1 MKTRYSKSISEAYVS
16 MYEAKMSSAQIAK
29 LKKMY
34 EPMRDKR
41 ISPANATKL
50 SKIIDMV
57 GRDKEALIQL
67 FKADIPFVSQGA
79 VTKLITKHNMKGAEI
94 NKLKEEFNVESVQEG
109 LDNADASVVK
119 KVVKKLKGASDAHA
133 GQAKDLEKAMD
144 EGKVS
149 KKERD
154 RLEDQNQHGEL
165 ALKLAKAYGTP
176 AEVKKIEAINKR
188 HKQKG
193 SIEQKDQQ
201 ERDKISNK
209 YYKMAEQVELDEAAG
224 LADKSKK
231 SGISVGILKKVYDRG
246 LAAYKTGHRPGT
258 TAPQWAMARV
268 NSFITKGSGTWGGA
282 DKDLAKQAKGKSEEI
297 EEDFFDPITEACWA
311 GYKQVGMKD
320 KGGRRV
326 PNCVPEEVAE
336 WVQVDIDEYYE
347 MGTDEYKQYLKGLT
361 PGEVEEGA
369 ASDARR
375 AMRKDPE
382 MRQRAFSKDV
392 EADDD
397 DRKAASKNIIAQMR
411 KAQSLKGRFDV
422 EFQDGKKVKI
432 PAKIAV
438 EVQRKFSSLR
448 RPADKEKFQAKVGKS
463 YKSML
468 AALKESYDSS
478 PRKLVEGTWS
488 LPDTPSKKN
497 EFKKLMKSK
506 IKLGKEGDDA
516 SNALYSLIGDD
527 QLFDDLYTAGKKNP
541 NGDARPVVKK
551 HMKRLGIKEEL
562 INEGYLELEFKDKR
576 KAIQAYKYIN
586 NKIWSGGSAPYEDFN
601 QEGNTLQID
610 TDGNLNRRNQ
620 MLKDLKKELPRDL
633 QFKVA
638 VNEQVELEEGRM
650 KELHMLIQQGKSAK
664 EIAKIM
670 KLDVK
675 TIKSL
680 MNSYVPEH
688 ANSKPHHHPHRE
700 ADKYEDDD
708 LKEKKKKPVVF
719 KGTPKQIK
727 QQMKNLKK
735 KDKIKIG
742 EGDAED
748 RVRDKHKDQ
757 TMRDRDTKEREVERA
772 KVQDFRSAQ
781 RDKKAERERKQ
792 RNEVLDRVTSKL
804 KERTNG

>member
-29 LKKMY
+29 LKKVY

-109 LDNADASVVK
+109 LDNADTSVVK

-133 GQAKDLEKAMD
+133 GQAKDLEKAM
-144 EGKVS
+144 
-149 KKERD
+149 
-154 RLEDQNQHGEL
+154 N
-165 ALKLAKAYGTP
+165 
-176 AEVKKIEAINKR
+176 
-188 HKQKG
+188 
-193 SIEQKDQQ
+193 
-201 ERDKISNK
+201 
-209 YYKMAEQVELDEAAG
+209 EAAG
-224 LADKSKK
+224 LADKAKK

-282 DKDLAKQAKGKSEEI
+282 DKDLAKQAKGKSEEV
-297 EEDFFDPITEACWA
+297 EEDFFDPITEACWV

-320 KGGRRV
+320 KGGKQV

-336 WVQVDIDEYYE
+336 WVQVDIDEDYE

-375 AMRKDPE
+375 AMKKDPE

-397 DRKAASKNIIAQMR
+397 DRKAASKNIMMQMR

-438 EVQRKFSSLR
+438 EVQRKFASIR
-448 RPADKEKFQAKVGKS
+448 RSQEKQQFQAKVAKS

-516 SNALYSLIGDD
+516 SNAL
-527 QLFDDLYTAGKKNP
+527 
-541 NGDARPVVKK
+541 
-551 HMKRLGIKEEL
+551 
-562 INEGYLELEFKDKR
+562 
-576 KAIQAYKYIN
+576 
-586 NKIWSGGSAPYEDFN
+586 
-601 QEGNTLQID
+601 
-610 TDGNLNRRNQ
+610 
-620 MLKDLKKELPRDL
+620 
-633 QFKVA
+633 
-638 VNEQVELEEGRM
+638 
-650 KELHMLIQQGKSAK
+650 
-664 EIAKIM
+664 
-670 KLDVK
+670 
-675 TIKSL
+675 
-680 MNSYVPEH
+680 
-688 ANSKPHHHPHRE
+688 
-700 ADKYEDDD
+700 
-708 LKEKKKKPVVF
+708 
-719 KGTPKQIK
+719 
-727 QQMKNLKK
+727 
-735 KDKIKIG
+735 
-742 EGDAED
+742 
-748 RVRDKHKDQ
+748 
-757 TMRDRDTKEREVERA
+757 
-772 KVQDFRSAQ
+772 
-781 RDKKAERERKQ
+781 
-792 RNEVLDRVTSKL
+792 
-804 KERTNG
+804 

>member
-1 MKTRYSKSISEAYVS
+1 MELDMKTRYSNSLSEAYQ
-16 MYEAKMSSAQIAK
+16 QI
-29 LKKMY
+29 
-34 EPMRDKR
+34 R
-41 ISPANATKL
+41 
-50 SKIIDMV
+50 
-57 GRDKEALIQL
+57 
-67 FKADIPFVSQGA
+67 
-79 VTKLITKHNMKGAEI
+79 
-94 NKLKEEFNVESVQEG
+94 ES
-109 LDNADASVVK
+109 
-119 KVVKKLKGASDAHA
+119 
-133 GQAKDLEKAMD
+133 
-144 EGKVS
+144 
-149 KKERD
+149 
-154 RLEDQNQHGEL
+154 
-165 ALKLAKAYGTP
+165 
-176 AEVKKIEAINKR
+176 
-188 HKQKG
+188 
-193 SIEQKDQQ
+193 
-201 ERDKISNK
+201 
-209 YYKMAEQVELDEAAG
+209 AG

-282 DKDLAKQAKGKSEEI
+282 DKDLAKQAKGKSEEV
-297 EEDFFDPITEACWA
+297 EEDFFDPITEACWV

-320 KGGRRV
+320 KGGKQV

-375 AMRKDPE
+375 AMKKDPE

-397 DRKAASKNIIAQMR
+397 DRKAASKNIMMQMR

-438 EVQRKFSSLR
+438 EVQRKFASIR
-448 RPADKEKFQAKVGKS
+448 RSQEKQQFQAKVAKS

-620 MLKDLKKELPRDL
+620 MIKDLKKELPRDL

-638 VNEQVELEEGRM
+638 VNEQVELDEMFDYVLIDKDNKIAGRYSGSNAKKEAESGKKSAHLPPMRIPKNEVGKMKIVPINPKDKKSIGDTVLAIGEEVELEEGRM
-650 KELHMLIQQGKSAK
+650 KELHGYIEQGKSA
-664 EIAKIM
+664 EWIAKKM
-670 KLDVK
+670 KVDVK
-675 TIKSL
+675 TIKQL
-680 MNSYVPEH
+680 MNSYIP
-688 ANSKPHHHPHRE
+688 
-700 ADKYEDDD
+700 
-708 LKEKKKKPVVF
+708 
-719 KGTPKQIK
+719 
-727 QQMKNLKK
+727 
-735 KDKIKIG
+735 

-757 TMRDRDTKEREVERA
+757 TMRDRDTKEREIERA

-792 RNEVLDRVTSKL
+792 RNEVLDRVASKL